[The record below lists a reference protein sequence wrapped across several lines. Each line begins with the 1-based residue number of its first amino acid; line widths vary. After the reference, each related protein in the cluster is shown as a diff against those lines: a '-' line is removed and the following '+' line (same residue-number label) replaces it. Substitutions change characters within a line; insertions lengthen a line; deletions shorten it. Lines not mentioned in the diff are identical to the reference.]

1 MSSRRRRRTGPG
13 PFTAAGLVRFYEEV
27 EEGIKLRPE
36 IVVLTAI
43 GITVLVILLNVL
55 LPLY

>member
-43 GITVLVILLNVL
+43 GITVLVILLNIL

>member
-13 PFTAAGLVRFYEEV
+13 PFTAAGLVRCYEEV
-27 EEGIKLRPE
+27 EEDIKLSPE
-36 IVVLTAI
+36 IVILTAI